1 MSIQLKSTKDVHMNG
16 AKVLVYGASG
26 SGKTTLIKTLPN
38 PVILSAESGLSSLSD
53 MDLPYEIIDSLE
65 KLYEVYQWLIE
76 TEEGQSFN
84 SVAIDSISE
93 IAEVVLSAEKKIAKD
108 PRQAYGATQEK
119 LTDLIR
125 AFRDIPGKNVYMTA
139 KLEKATD
146 EQGRL
151 LYYPSMPGNKLGQ
164 ALPYF
169 FDHVFAMRAEKDEE
183 GKTQRFLQT
192 ENDGLWMAKVRGL
205 SLEAY
210 ELPDLGSI
218 IKKLGGNQDAESIP
232 EMD

>member
-26 SGKTTLIKTLPN
+26 SGKTTLIRTLPN

-53 MDLPYEIIDSLE
+53 SDIPFIEIGTIED
-65 KLYEVYQWLIE
+65 LYEAYQWVTSDE
-76 TEEGQSFN
+76 AVGFD

-192 ENDGLWMAKVRGL
+192 ENDGLWIAKVRGQN
-205 SLEAY
+205 LEAY
-210 ELPDLGSI
+210 ELPDLSAI
-218 IKKLGGNQDAESIP
+218 IGKLGGNSESIP
-232 EMD
+232 EVD